1 MENKIILPAEWY
13 PQSAVQLTWPHDET
27 DWAPILD
34 EVIPCFVSIAKEV
47 IKHEKLLI
55 VCPDEQEVRRQL
67 GDVDDSRIIFREMAT
82 NDTWARDH
90 GGITVFDQGEP
101 VVYDFV
107 FNGWGMKFAA
117 NLDNLVTRTC
127 RYREHLPA
135 GFRSSICNR
144 LSWKAAVSNRMA
156 REHC

>member
-55 VCPDEQEVRRQL
+55 VCPDEQEVRRQW
-67 GDVDDSRIIFREMAT
+67 GDVDDSRIISGRWRRMIPGHVIMAALLYSTRENQSCMT
-82 NDTWARDH
+82 LCST
-90 GGITVFDQGEP
+90 GGG
-101 VVYDFV
+101 
-107 FNGWGMKFAA
+107 
-117 NLDNLVTRTC
+117 
-127 RYREHLPA
+127 
-135 GFRSSICNR
+135 
-144 LSWKAAVSNRMA
+144 
-156 REHC
+156 

>member
-13 PQSAVQLTWPHDET
+13 PQSAVQLTWPHEET

-67 GDVDDSRIIFREMAT
+67 GDVDDRRMILGLVIMVALPYSTKGNRPCMT
-82 NDTWARDH
+82 LCST
-90 GGITVFDQGEP
+90 GGE
-101 VVYDFV
+101 
-107 FNGWGMKFAA
+107 
-117 NLDNLVTRTC
+117 
-127 RYREHLPA
+127 
-135 GFRSSICNR
+135 
-144 LSWKAAVSNRMA
+144 
-156 REHC
+156 